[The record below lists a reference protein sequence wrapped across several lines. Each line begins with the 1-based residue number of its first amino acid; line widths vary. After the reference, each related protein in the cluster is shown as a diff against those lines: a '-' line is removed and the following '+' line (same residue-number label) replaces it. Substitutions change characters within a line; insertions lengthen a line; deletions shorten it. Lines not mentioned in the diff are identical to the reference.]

1 MPTIKKRVLDLLEDL
16 RVSIDLESNPDN
28 MTSDEIETTNIINE
42 IEDLIQDNLLVSKDV
57 FNDWWNL

>member
-57 FNDWWNL
+57 FND